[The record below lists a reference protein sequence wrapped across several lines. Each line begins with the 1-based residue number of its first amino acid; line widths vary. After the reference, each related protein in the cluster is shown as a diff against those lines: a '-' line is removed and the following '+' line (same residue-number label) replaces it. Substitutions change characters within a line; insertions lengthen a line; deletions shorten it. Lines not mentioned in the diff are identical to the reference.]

1 LRWSMPTKPPPARRE
16 DAPDP
21 ADAVLQA
28 PAGLGHEAGG
38 ENGARIHDEDG
49 VVIAELREKT
59 VEGLVHGPR
68 FQTND
73 AAGPRRRGAV
83 SACL

>member
-1 LRWSMPTKPPPARRE
+1 VSLPRRTAAGASGE
-16 DAPDP
+16 NAPDS
-21 ADAVLQA
+21 ADAVFQA

-59 VEGLVHGPR
+59 AEGRVQGPA
-68 FQTND
+68 F
-73 AAGPRRRGAV
+73 
-83 SACL
+83 L